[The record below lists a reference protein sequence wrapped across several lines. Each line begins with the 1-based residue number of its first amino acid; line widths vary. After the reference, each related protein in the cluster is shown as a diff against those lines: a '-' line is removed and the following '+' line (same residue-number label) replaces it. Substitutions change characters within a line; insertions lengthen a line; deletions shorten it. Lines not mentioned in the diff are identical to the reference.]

1 MHPVFYE
8 FDLFGFHRVVAGYG
22 SMLVA
27 GIILGLGTAMA
38 LARRR
43 GVDPINAL
51 LVALIAVGAGIVGS
65 YLVFLLTVLPELV
78 VDPSI
83 ALQGGL
89 VFYGGP
95 LAGVPAAA
103 LACRWFR
110 IPALHMADL
119 AAPALTIGHAMGRLG
134 CFLGG
139 CCFGRPWDGPFAV
152 TFTHVLAPAAH
163 PSVPRHPVQLYEA
176 AVLLAIS
183 LATQLL
189 WRRST
194 HAGQVGLLYLI
205 AYALWRFVVET
216 MRADDVRGFVVPGL
230 VSTSQA
236 IALAVVPFA
245 VLGLYLLHWRRP
257 AASA

>member
-1 MHPVFYE
+1 MHPIFFE

-22 SMLVA
+22 SMLVL
-27 GIILGLGTAMA
+27 GILLGLGTAMA

-51 LVALIAVGAGIVGS
+51 LVALVAVGAGVVGS
-65 YLVFLLTVLPELV
+65 YLIFLLTVIPELIR
-78 VDPSI
+78 DPSL

-95 LAGVPAAA
+95 LAGVPAAL
-103 LACRWFR
+103 LACRWFKVR
-110 IPALHMADL
+110 PLHMADL
-119 AAPALTIGHAMGRLG
+119 AAPSLTIGHAMGRLG

-139 CCFGRPWDGPFAV
+139 CCFGRPWDGPWAV

-163 PSVPRHPVQLYEA
+163 PSVPRHPVQLYESL
-176 AVLLAIS
+176 VLLGIS

-194 HAGQVGLLYLI
+194 HAGQVGLLYLV
-205 AYALWRFVVET
+205 AYALWRFFVET
-216 MRADDVRGFVVPGL
+216 LRADDVRGFVVPGL

-236 IALAVVPFA
+236 IALAIVPLA
-245 VLGLYLLHWRRP
+245 LLGFYLLHRRRP
-257 AASA
+257 SASS